1 MANGWVGKWWL
12 AEFKELILP
21 PALYVASSGY
31 DLDFPEFW
39 QIENDIL
46 SKDEWNLEQEKLY
59 YKKIQLLICYIYL
72 DPSFFNGLQAYSS
85 YLVMV
90 PRQMIRPCWS
100 GIPIL
105 GHGLRY
111 ETIWNN

>member
-59 YKKIQLLICYIYL
+59 YKKYNFCFAVSIWYISLHFQWPSGLFVL
-72 DPSFFNGLQAYSS
+72 D
-85 YLVMV
+85 
-90 PRQMIRPCWS
+90 
-100 GIPIL
+100 
-105 GHGLRY
+105 GHGAKANDTSLLV
-111 ETIWNN
+111 WNSDPGPWP